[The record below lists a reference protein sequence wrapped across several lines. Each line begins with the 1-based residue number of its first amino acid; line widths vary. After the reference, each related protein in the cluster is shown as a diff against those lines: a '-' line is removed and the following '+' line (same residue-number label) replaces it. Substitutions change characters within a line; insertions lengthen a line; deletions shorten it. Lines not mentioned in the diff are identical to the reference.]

1 MLRIV
6 EYIAIALVSAALAAL
21 ALGLHT
27 WFGKPLSI
35 NWFYTKSFLQLV
47 LDEPETLTAI
57 RIFEQFGIRGHNAK
71 LSDGSN
77 AADEARLA
85 KLIEIERNFRH
96 YDARELTGAAAISH
110 AVFNEALKQRIE
122 QSQWRH
128 HSYPVT
134 QLQGVHTWLPS
145 LITQQQRIDDATD
158 AEHFI
163 ARLHAIPKR
172 FSQVIVEIEA
182 QAKAGILPPRFAIE
196 KAITQ
201 LENFGRGGPD
211 ANVFVR
217 RLHERVDAIDTNAM
231 SAEKKASLKL
241 AAREAAERE
250 VLPAYQALATALRS
264 LLARAPH
271 NHGVWAQ
278 PNGAAYYQKA
288 IEWHTTTTMKA
299 EELHRLGLREVARI
313 GRDIETILAQ
323 ISPQPGTRAERIK
336 RITLDPSRRYP
347 DTDAGRDAVLR
358 DYQSIIDEISAN
370 LKGSFHQIPSVGLI
384 VKRVPKFAEGGAP
397 AAYYESPPLDRSAP
411 GVFYANLAD
420 VNATPK
426 HGMRTLA
433 YHEAIPGHHMQTA
446 IAQTIEGLPLFRTM
460 VSFTAYDEGWALY
473 AERLAWEL
481 GFHKDPYDNLGR
493 LQDEMLRAVRLVVD
507 TGIHEKRWTR
517 EQAVSY
523 MVAEIG
529 LVESEAVIEVERYFV
544 DPAQAL
550 AYTVGMNKILELR
563 ERAKTTLGPKFDLRD
578 FHAAVLTNGSM
589 PLTVLER
596 VIDDY
601 IARSQR

>member
-1 MLRIV
+1 MLRIAR
-6 EYIAIALVSAALAAL
+6 YFGIALVSTALVAL

-71 LSDGSN
+71 LSDGSD
-77 AADEARLA
+77 AAAEARLA
-85 KLIEIERNFRH
+85 KLIETERIFRR
-96 YDARELTGAAAISH
+96 YEARDLTGAAAISH
-110 AVFNEALKQRIE
+110 AVFSEALKQRIE
-122 QSQWRH
+122 QSQWRR

-145 LITQQQRIDDATD
+145 LMTQQQRIEDATD

-163 ARLHAIPKR
+163 ARLRAILKR

-182 QAKAGILPPRFAIE
+182 QAKAGIVPPRFAIE
-196 KAITQ
+196 KAIAQ
-201 LENFGRGGPD
+201 LENFGKGGPD

-217 RLHERVDAIDTNAM
+217 RLSERVDAIDANAM
-231 SAEKKASLKL
+231 TAEKKSSLKL
-241 AAREAAERE
+241 AAREAVERE
-250 VLPAYQALATALRS
+250 VLPAYQALATALKS

-299 EELHRLGLREVARI
+299 DELHLLGLREVARI
-313 GRDIETILAQ
+313 GREIDAILAQ

-336 RITLDPSRRYP
+336 RITWDPNRRYP

-370 LKGSFHQIPSVGLI
+370 LKSSFHQMPSVGVI

-433 YHEAIPGHHMQTA
+433 YHEAIPGHHLQTA
-446 IAQTIEGLPLFRTM
+446 IAQTIEDLPLFRTM

-517 EQAVSY
+517 EQAISY

-544 DPAQAL
+544 DPGQAL

-563 ERAKTTLGPKFDLRD
+563 ERAKATLGPKFDLRD